1 MDEKISVMTP
11 ASALTGAE
19 LVPLV
24 QGGANVRTTTAAL
37 VNGGVAGYFNWGGIA
52 PTVTPT
58 IGNPFTID
66 SSTGMGWVWSGTV
79 WVNIF

>member
-1 MDEKISVMTP
+1 
-11 ASALTGAE
+11 
-19 LVPLV
+19 
-24 QGGANVRTTTAAL
+24 

-66 SSTGMGWVWSGTV
+66 SSTGMGWVWSGTAWINV
-79 WVNIF
+79 F